1 MQRVACYRALSSWRR
16 WHHPAATHF
25 GIDDHTAITI
35 VARRRSLPLLIAFA
49 AKPATAAVSQSV
61 TPITQLIWDPSAA
74 AAQQAAG
81 PVQPAAPGQEALK
94 GCPQYQEV
102 RSTSHGHAAAG
113 SPDDLAI
120 TCQQSEQ
127 VRLLTSAG
135 FHMY

>member
-1 MQRVACYRALSSWRR
+1 MLHVACCRPLSSQGRWR
-16 WHHPAATHF
+16 HPAATHSSV
-25 GIDDHTAITI
+25 DDHTAINM
-35 VARRRSLPLLIAFA
+35 VARGRSLPLLIAFA
-49 AKPATAAVSQSV
+49 ATSATAAVSQSV

-102 RSTSHGHAAAG
+102 RSTSQGHAAAG